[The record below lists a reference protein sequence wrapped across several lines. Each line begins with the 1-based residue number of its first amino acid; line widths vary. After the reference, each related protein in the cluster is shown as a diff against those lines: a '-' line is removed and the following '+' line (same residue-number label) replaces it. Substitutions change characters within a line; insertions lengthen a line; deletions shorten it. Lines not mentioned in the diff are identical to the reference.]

1 MILRILFIGEGPS
14 DSGITTHIGRITA
27 EHGHTAVITDPLSD
41 RLPPPPRRTVAAKLQ
56 AVKDLGG
63 AYDLVA
69 VHRDAD
75 AAGRSPRLEE
85 IHSAVQLVMPDTAH
99 VPVIPIRMTEAWL
112 LLDEAEIRR
121 VAGSPNGRVP
131 LGLPNARRVESIPD
145 PKALLAHTLAIASEL
160 RGRRLDMFKKRL
172 SEHRRQLLDGI
183 NPDGPIR
190 DVQSWRDFNAD
201 LSSGLEQQSGKHIPA
216 SDSLSEGAGT
226 AGLAGP
232 SPGTPSS
239 GRGGVV

>member
-1 MILRILFIGEGPS
+1 VILRILFIGEGSS
-14 DSGITTHIGRITA
+14 DSGITTHISRIAA
-27 EHGHTAVITDPLSD
+27 EYGHSAVITDPLTD
-41 RLPPPPRRTVAAKLQ
+41 RLPPPPRKTVAAKLE

-63 AYDLVA
+63 DYDLIA

-85 IHSAVQLVMPDTAH
+85 IHSAVRRVMPDTPH

-121 VAGSPNGRVP
+121 VAGSPNGKVS
-131 LGLPNARRVESIPD
+131 LGLPRARDVESIPD
-145 PKALLAHTLAIASEL
+145 PKALLARTLAIASEFT
-160 RGRRLDMFKKRL
+160 GRRLDTFKKRF

-201 LSSGLEQQSGKHIPA
+201 FSSQLEQTI
-216 SDSLSEGAGT
+216 
-226 AGLAGP
+226 
-232 SPGTPSS
+232 
-239 GRGGVV
+239 R

>member
-1 MILRILFIGEGPS
+1 VILRILFIGEGSS
-14 DSGITTHIGRITA
+14 DSGITTHISRIAA
-27 EHGHTAVITDPLSD
+27 EHGHSAVITDPLTD
-41 RLPPPPRRTVAAKLQ
+41 RLPPPPRKTVASKLE

-63 AYDLVA
+63 DYDLVA

-85 IHSAVQLVMPDTAH
+85 IHSAVRLVMPGTPH

-121 VAGSPNGRVP
+121 VAGSPNGKVS
-131 LGLPNARRVESIPD
+131 LGLPKARDVESIPD
-145 PKALLAHTLAIASEL
+145 PKAMLARTLAIASEFS
-160 RGRRLDMFKKRL
+160 GRRLDTFKNRF

-201 LSSGLEQQSGKHIPA
+201 FSSGLEQTIK
-216 SDSLSEGAGT
+216 
-226 AGLAGP
+226 
-232 SPGTPSS
+232 
-239 GRGGVV
+239 